1 MVDFLRANPFIS
13 MEECKWKINPALV
26 KLMNI
31 DNTHI
36 RCLSEEEVKMRNS
49 INLSDVDIK
58 NDFGVP
64 IFDNN

>member
-1 MVDFLRANPFIS
+1 
-13 MEECKWKINPALV
+13 MEEYKWKINPALV

-31 DNTHI
+31 DNIHI
-36 RCLSEEEVKMRNS
+36 RYLSEEEVKMRNS
-49 INLSDVDIK
+49 IDLSDVDIK

>member
-1 MVDFLRANPFIS
+1 
-13 MEECKWKINPALV
+13 MEEYKWKINPALV

-31 DNTHI
+31 DNI
-36 RCLSEEEVKMRNS
+36 RYLSEEEVKMRNS